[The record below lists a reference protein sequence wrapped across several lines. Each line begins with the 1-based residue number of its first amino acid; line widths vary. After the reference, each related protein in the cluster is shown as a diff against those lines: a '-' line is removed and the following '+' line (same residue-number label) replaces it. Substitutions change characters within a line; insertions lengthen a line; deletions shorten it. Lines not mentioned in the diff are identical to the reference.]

1 MLCSY
6 CKVPRIAD
14 EAPCPNCGA
23 PSPSSKAPVGNI
35 WGRTRATESATDK
48 NRSSNSRKAPPNFQ
62 RGNSSIAAKSQ
73 ELNFPDAGHSG
84 NSEPRVPKPS
94 FETHNT
100 IPTQAQPVQPVQPL
114 EPTEA
119 QSTDQRQALLP
130 VPYQEIPPAARQ
142 TTMSLQIIPDQVVEH
157 LLPALPEPATPEM
170 VHLPPIYTEPRPI
183 TPKSQ
188 AISSFVS
195 LMIVVLFLCGGSVY
209 YANATGKL
217 TFLHQILGD
226 ARLPNIQTNQGTKLP
241 DPPDK
246 VDMGPA
252 YNTIPAA
259 ATALRIDP
267 KTNFVIEPVKVFSP
281 GQAFYLA
288 FSVIS
293 PNNDGRVNTKWYT
306 NNQYFTTVQSKEV
319 IKANSNES
327 GSVSIT
333 YPQSAEGSVELYW
346 NDQLAQRLYFVVR

>member
-1 MLCSY
+1 
-6 CKVPRIAD
+6 
-14 EAPCPNCGA
+14 
-23 PSPSSKAPVGNI
+23 
-35 WGRTRATESATDK
+35 
-48 NRSSNSRKAPPNFQ
+48 
-62 RGNSSIAAKSQ
+62 
-73 ELNFPDAGHSG
+73 
-84 NSEPRVPKPS
+84 
-94 FETHNT
+94 
-100 IPTQAQPVQPVQPL
+100 
-114 EPTEA
+114 
-119 QSTDQRQALLP
+119 
-130 VPYQEIPPAARQ
+130 
-142 TTMSLQIIPDQVVEH
+142 
-157 LLPALPEPATPEM
+157 
-170 VHLPPIYTEPRPI
+170 
-183 TPKSQ
+183 
-188 AISSFVS
+188 
-195 LMIVVLFLCGGSVY
+195 MIVVLFLCGGSVY

-226 ARLPNIQTNQGTKLP
+226 ARPPNIHTNQAKKLP

-293 PNNDGRVNTKWYT
+293 PNNDGRVYTKWYT

-333 YPQSAEGSVELYW
+333 YPQPAEGSVEIYW